1 MYCPHTLLVT
11 RSGRPSSLKQYHCS
25 EISANP
31 SFGFSPGLH
40 FQTRQVPCCKWVQHK
55 NSFRVKNLKVT
66 LNSRRCSARIYA
78 IEEGAADIPSYG
90 YVSDS
95 GEMSGGS
102 SSCADEELERE
113 IVTSHAGDT
122 EPTHNANHSEDTVKN
137 FLSPLYDMPTFYQA
151 RFLPGLL
158 MTAGLSFLIVIILL
172 VVDWRIIRVP
182 LASFSLTFP
191 FLAAAIITGLLG
203 CFCVPLLR
211 KLKFKQIFR
220 KEGPTSHSTK
230 IGTPTMGGLYFV
242 PVGLI
247 IARLITGSSS
257 PEVSGLVTVTLA
269 FAAIGLLD
277 DSLTFIRNHN
287 YGLPGWLKFVLQVAS
302 GTCFFFWQDFS
313 NLPSPYQMKALVPL
327 PPPLGPLYLGKWY
340 LPLTAFCFAAMA
352 NGVNLTDGLDGLAGG
367 TAALAFIGMSIAVLP
382 IYPGLAV
389 FGVSMAGACIG
400 FLMHNRYKASI
411 FMGDTGS
418 LALGGAL
425 AAMATFSGMF
435 FPLFIAS
442 GIFVVETV
450 SVMMQVFYFK
460 TTKRLNGVGSRLFL
474 MAPIH
479 HHFELSGVKEPYIIG
494 IAYAISCVL
503 ALCAAYIGFH
513 FSSALH
519 IV

>member
-1 MYCPHTLLVT
+1 M
-11 RSGRPSSLKQYHCS
+11 
-25 EISANP
+25 
-31 SFGFSPGLH
+31 
-40 FQTRQVPCCKWVQHK
+40 
-55 NSFRVKNLKVT
+55 KNLKTT
-66 LNSRRCSARIYA
+66 LNSKRCLPRIYA
-78 IEEGAADIPSYG
+78 IEEGAADIPSFDN
-90 YVSDS
+90 VLDS
-95 GEMSGGS
+95 REMSDGY

-113 IVTSHAGDT
+113 NLTSHAGDT
-122 EPTHNANHSEDTVKN
+122 KPMHNANHSEDTVKE
-137 FLSPLYDMPTFYQA
+137 FSSPFYDMPTFYQA

-158 MTAGLSFLIVIILL
+158 MTAGLLFLIIIILL
-172 VVDWRIIRVP
+172 FVDWRIIRVP

-191 FLAAAIITGLLG
+191 FLAAAIITGFLG
-203 CFCVPLLR
+203 SFCVPLLR
-211 KLKFKQIFR
+211 KLKFEQIFR

-247 IARLITGSSS
+247 IARLITRCSS
-257 PEVSGLVTVTLA
+257 PEVSGPISVTLA

-277 DSLTFIRNHN
+277 DSLTFLRNHN
-287 YGLPGWLKFVLQVAS
+287 YGLPGWIKLALQVAS
-302 GTCFFFWQDFS
+302 GTCFFFWQDSS
-313 NLPSPYQMKALVPL
+313 NLPSYQMKALVPL
-327 PPPLGPLYLGKWY
+327 PRPLGPLYLGKWY

-382 IYPGLAV
+382 IYPGLAI

-400 FLMHNRYKASI
+400 FLIHNRYKASI

-425 AAMATFSGMF
+425 AAMAAFSGMF

-442 GIFVVETV
+442 GIFVVETI

-460 TTKRLNGVGSRLFL
+460 TTKRLSGAGSRLFL

-479 HHFELSGVKEPYIIG
+479 HHFELAGVKEPYIIG
-494 IAYAISCVL
+494 SAYAISCVL
-503 ALCAAYIGFH
+503 SLCAAYIGFH
-513 FSSALH
+513 FSTALH